1 MLKIVIFIV
10 YFNFVYICNI
20 LMYLNIFIYLYILIL
35 MLDVMLSKWIM
46 KMIEKNFCVIFDKIW
61 NIYIFCEY

>member
-1 MLKIVIFIV
+1 
-10 YFNFVYICNI
+10 
-20 LMYLNIFIYLYILIL
+20 MYLNIFIYLYIQIL

-61 NIYIFCEY
+61 NIYIFCEYQVFYYLSNIFKENSIFR

>member
-1 MLKIVIFIV
+1 
-10 YFNFVYICNI
+10 
-20 LMYLNIFIYLYILIL
+20 

>member
-1 MLKIVIFIV
+1 
-10 YFNFVYICNI
+10 
-20 LMYLNIFIYLYILIL
+20 

-61 NIYIFCEY
+61 NIYIFCEYQVFYYLSNIFKENSIFR